1 MADEEETEVLAAP
14 VEEKTETV
22 VEKTNVEEPKVDETK
37 VEDKPVDW
45 RASITDK
52 DLKKHA
58 DRFTTIDDLVK
69 ANVESRQKLS
79 KAIIPPGKDASPED
93 IASYR
98 KAAGIPENEEGYVW
112 PEAPEGV
119 VLDDAV
125 VEERAGWNKFFLEN
139 GFTKTQAEQAIQRAA
154 EHDALKQQADVAA
167 DDAYAKASEAKLKVE
182 WGTEYAVNLE
192 YQNRAL
198 SAYFGNDLPEARHIQ
213 DKTGRYV
220 LDNPVMVKA
229 FARLGRE
236 LQDGDLGPPLTAT
249 ERDSV
254 GQQIK
259 DVRKA
264 ADEAYNAGDKK
275 LANQLSEQER
285 QLIAKRDGGGNV
297 VGTGGRTL

>member
-1 MADEEETEVLAAP
+1 MADEEETEVLDAP
-14 VEEKTETV
+14 V
-22 VEKTNVEEPKVDETK
+22 VEAEPDVEEIK

-58 DRFTTIDDLVK
+58 DRFVTIDDLVK
-69 ANVESRQKLS
+69 ANVESRQRLS

-98 KAAGIPENEEGYVW
+98 KAAGIPETEEGYAW

-119 VLDDAV
+119 ELGDAV
-125 VEERAGWNKFFLEN
+125 EEERAGWNKFFLET

-154 EHDALKQQADVAA
+154 EHDVLKQQASIAA
-167 DDAYAKASEAKLKVE
+167 DNAYAKASEAKLKVE

-198 SAYFGNDLPEARHIQ
+198 SKYFGNDLPEARHIQ
-213 DKTGRYV
+213 DNTGRYV
-220 LDNPVMVKA
+220 LDNPVMVRA

-236 LQDGDLGPPLTAT
+236 LQDGDLGPPLTST
-249 ERDSV
+249 ERDSL

-259 DVRKA
+259 DIRKA

-285 QLIAKRDGGGNV
+285 QLNARRDGGGNV